1 MTTIE
6 TIYNARNHLLAILKT
21 RGFDVSEYDGYNIG
35 HVGSMAENDQLDLLL
50 TSAAGN
56 KIFVKYNLDSKPNLA
71 IMVEEFF
78 NEGAQTILRPQDD
91 LLVIIKDEVND
102 TLMELMEHIWDTQ
115 GVYVSVIN
123 IQRLQFNVLKHFDVP
138 EFVLLG
144 EAEREQLLAK
154 YSLTPKQ
161 LPEIRRFDPVAVAL
175 GLRPGSVCHIK
186 RGSKA
191 ALSANNYRVCI

>member
-6 TIYNARNHLLAILKT
+6 TIYNARNNLLAILKT

-35 HVGSMAENDQLDLLL
+35 HVGTMAENGQLDLLL
-50 TSAAGN
+50 TSSAGN

-78 NEGAQTILRPQDD
+78 NEEAILRPQDD

-102 TLMELMEHIWDTQ
+102 GLQELMEHLWDTQ

-123 IQRLQFNVLKHFDVP
+123 IQRLQFNLLKHFDVP
-138 EFVLLG
+138 EFSVLG

-154 YSLTPKQ
+154 YSITPKQ

-175 GLRPGSVCHIK
+175 GLRPGAICQIK

>member
-6 TIYNARNHLLAILKT
+6 TIYNARNNLLAILKT

-35 HVGSMAENDQLDLLL
+35 HVGTMAENGQLDLLL

-78 NEGAQTILRPQDD
+78 HEETILRPQDD

-102 TLMELMEHIWDTQ
+102 GLQELMEHLWDTQ

-123 IQRLQFNVLKHFDVP
+123 IQRLQFNLLKHHDVP

-144 EAEREQLLAK
+144 EAEKEQLLAK
-154 YSLTPKQ
+154 YSITPKQ

-175 GLRPGSVCHIK
+175 GLRPGAICRII

-191 ALSANNYRVCI
+191 ALTSNNYRVCI

>member
-6 TIYNARNHLLAILKT
+6 TIYNARNNLLAILKT

-35 HVGSMAENDQLDLLL
+35 HVGTMAENGQLDLLL

-78 NEGAQTILRPQDD
+78 HEETILRPQDD

-102 TLMELMEHIWDTQ
+102 GLQELMEHLWDTQ

-123 IQRLQFNVLKHFDVP
+123 IQRLQFNLLKHHDVP

-154 YSLTPKQ
+154 YSITPKQ

-175 GLRPGSVCHIK
+175 GLRPGAICRII

-191 ALSANNYRVCI
+191 ALTSNNYRVCI